1 MDSFHGFTGATDACL
16 LWCVCIPSQSRGLD
30 GFDVWPTISEGKDSP
45 RQEILHNIDPLHK
58 PVVQQGASGSYQ
70 KQNEKDDDK
79 QESVSKF
86 YLWDELYDNI
96 QTSET

>member
-1 MDSFHGFTGATDACL
+1 MKEMLSFSPVFNVQTVFMVLQEPLMRLKATFECL
-16 LWCVCIPSQSRGLD
+16 LWCVCLPSQSQGLD

-70 KQNEKDDDK
+70 K
-79 QESVSKF
+79 
-86 YLWDELYDNI
+86 
-96 QTSET
+96 